1 MNATAMTAPA
11 LTAPVLRVAYVIVG
25 LDVGGAETMLE
36 RLVLTLGP
44 RVQPLVISLTSLG
57 TIGPRLLARGVDVQ
71 ALGMTRRQ
79 LPGPRTM
86 WRLMQ
91 MLRQFKPDVVHTQMY
106 HANLLGG
113 LAARL
118 AGVGAVMWNLH
129 HCNLDAS
136 VNSRATLW
144 TIALGARL
152 SRVLPHRISS
162 VAERARDVHVAAGYA
177 AERFVVVPNGFD
189 TSQFKPDTQA
199 RSGVRAE
206 LGLPPDTPLVG
217 VIGRF
222 DSQKNHRG
230 FCEAMARLVQLR
242 PGTHALLAG
251 SGIDAQNAE
260 LAAWLQQ
267 HGVRA
272 QCHLLGARGDVPR
285 LMAALDVLMLP
296 SLGEAFPNVV
306 GEAMACGVPCAV
318 TDVGDAALMVGEWG
332 RVVAAGDM
340 QGLGD
345 AAASILAL
353 PAAQRLSLAQHVAH
367 STRQRFDLHVVAAR
381 YLSEYRSL
389 LACEPSLQAG

>member
-1 MNATAMTAPA
+1 MNATAMTAA
-11 LTAPVLRVAYVIVG
+11 ATTAPPLRVAYVIVG

-71 ALGMTRRQ
+71 ALGMSRRQ
-79 LPGPRTM
+79 LPGPHTM
-86 WRLMQ
+86 WRLVQ
-91 MLRQFKPDVVHTQMY
+91 LLRQFKPDVVHTQMY

-118 AGVGAVMWNLH
+118 AGAGVVMWNLH
-129 HCNLDAS
+129 HCNLDAA

-189 TSQFKPDTQA
+189 TTHFKPDVQA
-199 RSGVRAE
+199 RTEVRAE
-206 LGLPPDTPLVG
+206 LGLPPNTPLVG

-242 PGTHALLAG
+242 PDTHALLAG

-267 HGVRA
+267 HGVA
-272 QCHLLGARGDVPR
+272 AHCHLLGARSDVPR

-345 AAASILAL
+345 ATASLMAL
-353 PAAQRLSLAQHVAH
+353 PAAHRFWLGQEGAA
-367 STRQRFDLHVVAAR
+367 STRQRYDLQVVAAR
-381 YLSEYRSL
+381 YLSEYQDL
-389 LACEPSLQAG
+389 VAA

>member
-1 MNATAMTAPA
+1 M
-11 LTAPVLRVAYVIVG
+11 TAPVLRVAYVIVG

-57 TIGPRLLARGVDVQ
+57 VIGPRLLARGVEVQ
-71 ALGMTRRQ
+71 ALGMSRRQ

-86 WRLMQ
+86 WRLIQ
-91 MLRQFKPDVVHTQMY
+91 LLRDFKPDVVHTQMY

-113 LAARL
+113 LAARI

-129 HCNLDAS
+129 HCNLGTT

-162 VAERARDVHVAAGYA
+162 VAERARDVHVAVGYA

-189 TSQFKPDTQA
+189 TSQFKPDAQA
-199 RSGVRAE
+199 RATVRAE

-230 FCEAMARLVQLR
+230 FCEAMARLVALR

-251 SGIDAQNAE
+251 SMIDAENAE
-260 LAAWLQQ
+260 LADWLQQ
-267 HGVRA
+267 QGVA
-272 QCHLLGARGDVPR
+272 HCCHLLGARSDVPR

-318 TDVGDAALMVGEWG
+318 TDVGDAALMVGDLG

-345 AAASILAL
+345 AVASILAL
-353 PAAQRLSLAQHVAH
+353 PAAQRLWLGQQAAAQ
-367 STRQRFDLHVVAAR
+367 TRQRYDLHVVAAR
-381 YLSEYRSL
+381 YLSEYQDL
-389 LACEPSLQAG
+389 VAVEPALHAA